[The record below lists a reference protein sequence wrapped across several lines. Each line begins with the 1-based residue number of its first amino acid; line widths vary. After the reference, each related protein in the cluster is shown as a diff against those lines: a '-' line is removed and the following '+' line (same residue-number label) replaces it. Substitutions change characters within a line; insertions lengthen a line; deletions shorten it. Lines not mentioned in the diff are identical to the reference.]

1 MLNTITTMNKKF
13 ALLSSCV
20 VLLLLAFSS
29 HITIKTFSENLVDT
43 IAPIIFAAKDHQGK
57 NVVSTS
63 GVITLSTG
71 LHNDYYQADSPGKTG
86 YLYVEARLSK
96 FSNGNVKR
104 IPLNISIVIDRS
116 ASMEGTKMGYAK
128 KAAKTIID
136 RLSADDLVSI
146 VVYDTYVDTIQ
157 SPVHVI
163 DKEKI
168 KARIDRI
175 VPRAST
181 NLWGGA
187 EQGYQYVQ
195 KNYKPDCINRVLLI
209 SDGNANTGLTD
220 SAIIRL
226 KVQNYKDDNGITL
239 STFGVGL
246 DYNETLMTTMAESG
260 AGNYYFIDRA
270 EKLSEIFNNEL
281 NGLMN
286 IAAQNAE
293 LKIKL
298 PQGTKMLS
306 VYPLPYQQNDDGLIF
321 NLRDLSPEETKATLI
336 HFSIQ
341 NQTHSVLKFKSSLS
355 YTDVLTGGQKIM
367 RNENNLAPAK
377 KTDDYLTHFNKP
389 VIQQIILFSVNE
401 KLETAM
407 RLMEKRDFKSAKMY
421 LNQNHQYLQS
431 NANYVSNNAALMKT
445 DSLNR
450 DYFEKYSKAFLI
462 HSDSVKKF
470 QKVIRA
476 INYKLRSKK
485 Q

>member
-1 MLNTITTMNKKF
+1 MHNAITTMNKKF
-13 ALLSSCV
+13 SLFASCTI
-20 VLLLLAFSS
+20 LFLLAFSS
-29 HITIKTFSENLVDT
+29 HITTKVFSENSADT

-57 NVVSTS
+57 NVVSST
-63 GVITLSTG
+63 GVITLTTG
-71 LHNDYYQADSPGKTG
+71 LHNDYYQADSSGKTG

-96 FSNGNVKR
+96 FSNVNVKK

-116 ASMEGTKMGYAK
+116 ASMEGIKMGYAK
-128 KAAKTIID
+128 KAAKGMID
-136 RLSADDLVSI
+136 QLSADDIVSV

-163 DKEKI
+163 DKKKI
-168 KARIDRI
+168 KKRIDKI

-187 EQGYQYVQ
+187 GQGYQYVQ

-226 KVQNYKDDNGITL
+226 KVQKYKDDNGITL

-260 AGNYYFIDRA
+260 AGNYYFIDHPQ
-270 EKLSEIFNNEL
+270 KLSGIFNNEL

-298 PQGTKMLS
+298 PQGTKMLN
-306 VYPLPYQQNDDGLIF
+306 VYPLPYRQNDEGLIF
-321 NLRDLSPEETKATLI
+321 KLRDLSPEETKATLI
-336 HFSIQ
+336 YFSIQ

-355 YTDVLTGGQKIM
+355 YTDVLTGVQKIM
-367 RNENNLAPAK
+367 SNENHLTPAK
-377 KTDDYLTHFNKP
+377 KSQDYVTHFNKP
-389 VIQQIILFSVNE
+389 VIEQVILFTVNE
-401 KLETAM
+401 RLETAM
-407 RLMEKRDFKSAKMY
+407 RLMEKKDFKSAQAY
-421 LNQNHQYLQS
+421 LNQNRQYLQS
-431 NANYVSNNAALMKT
+431 SANYVNNNAALMKT

-450 DYFEKYSKAFLI
+450 DYFEKYSKAFSI
-462 HSDSVKKF
+462 SSDSVKKF
-470 QKVIRA
+470 QKLTRS
-476 INYKLRSKK
+476 INYRLRSKK